1 MLLAVSAFPVALVL
15 TWSKNTWQGEE
26 VILKVGNKF
35 SCFESQEQH
44 ELLEE
49 IIEGQD

>member
-1 MLLAVSAFPVALVL
+1 MLLAISAFPVALVL
-15 TWSKNTWQGEE
+15 TWSKNTWQGKD

-35 SCFESQEQH
+35 SCFKSQEQH

-49 IIEGQD
+49 IIERQD

>member
-15 TWSKNTWQGEE
+15 TWIKNTWQGKE
-26 VILKVGNKF
+26 VILKVGDKF

-44 ELLEE
+44 GLLEE
-49 IIEGQD
+49 ITEGQD